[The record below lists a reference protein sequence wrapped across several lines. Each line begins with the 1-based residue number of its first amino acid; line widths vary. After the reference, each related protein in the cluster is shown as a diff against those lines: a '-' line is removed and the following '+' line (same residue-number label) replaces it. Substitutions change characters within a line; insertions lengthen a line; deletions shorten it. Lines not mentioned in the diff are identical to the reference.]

1 MKRFLMIGLL
11 ATPALGCTNLKPV
24 GPFTGSTAPT
34 RSVNQPN
41 AVVMSPKDISVMPTF
56 EDGPPPPAPSRTVTV
71 GDVSPTS
78 GHAAADKLMQEIE
91 KDRKGVDAIPNY
103 TEVSRMPRNGR

>member
-11 ATPALGCTNLKPV
+11 AAPAFGCTNLKPV

-41 AVVMSPKDISVMPTF
+41 AIVMPPKDISAMPKF
-56 EDGPPPPAPSRTVTV
+56 EDGPAPPAPLRTVTV
-71 GDVSPTS
+71 GDVTPAS
-78 GHAAADKLMQEIE
+78 GHSAAEKLMQEIE
-91 KDRKGVDAIPNY
+91 SDRKGVDAIPNY
-103 TEVSRMPRNGR
+103 TEVSRVPRNGR